1 MSPPTL
7 YQHGHVQCLWQPPRA
22 RLSFVHTLGFS
33 AANAWQERESLS
45 YLAQGPEQ
53 QRVVG
58 DDPEHVGHQRRVPE
72 PVLPIPDV
80 QQAVGLRARV
90 ADAAAET
97 PPAVR
102 TLRLFNPLG
111 ILNGV
116 CLC

>member
-1 MSPPTL
+1 
-7 YQHGHVQCLWQPPRA
+7 
-22 RLSFVHTLGFS
+22 
-33 AANAWQERESLS
+33 
-45 YLAQGPEQ
+45 
-53 QRVVG
+53 
-58 DDPEHVGHQRRVPE
+58 VGHQRRVPE